1 MGDIVV
7 SRERGRM
14 KVAAA
19 ATDADDDGLDGI
31 IFISLLATEWTN
43 VPAAMFYEA
52 DFRE

>member
-1 MGDIVV
+1 
-7 SRERGRM
+7 M
-14 KVAAA
+14 KVAAAA